1 MKNLRS
7 VPAAAEADQL
17 TSVMTKTMPDGIV
30 KGNVSSLPSRCW
42 RRKSVHTGPENL
54 LQRRPMK
61 FATGWRMCV
70 STGAE
75 PPAPVGLLGHA
86 DSARSATVK
95 DAKADARSTLL
106 LICLMRTLSLAAN
119 FNPAQGRIR

>member
-17 TSVMTKTMPDGIV
+17 TSLMTKTFPDGTV
-30 KGNVSSLPSRCW
+30 KGTASSLPSRCW
-42 RRKSVHTGPENL
+42 RRKSVHMGPENL

-61 FATGWRMCV
+61 FATGWPMCV

-86 DSARSATVK
+86 DRARSATARN
-95 DAKADARSTLL
+95 AKADARRTLL
-106 LICLMRTLSLAAN
+106 LIWLMRGPLSSGEFQSRA
-119 FNPAQGRIR
+119 

>member
-17 TSVMTKTMPDGIV
+17 TSVTTKTLPDGIV
-30 KGNVSSLPSRCW
+30 KGKVSSLPSRCW
-42 RRKSVHTGPENL
+42 RRKSVQTGPENL
-54 LQRRPMK
+54 LQRRPTK
-61 FATGWRMCV
+61 FATGWPMCV

-86 DSARSATVK
+86 DSARSAT
-95 DAKADARSTLL
+95 ADARSTLL
-106 LICLMRTLSLAAN
+106 LIWLMRTLPLPAN
-119 FNPAQGRIR
+119 FSPAQEQIR